1 MKNVFGKSVRAKI
14 IALLLSV
21 SMLPLLVSS
30 GLLMTTSTDAMETS
44 TKGNQSALAQLSAA
58 NIDSWLK
65 GKITRAQRVID
76 AHPEFKQSDAA
87 LIVPVLKIMQEADP
101 DVQAFNYVSPAGQSH
116 RIDGSVVD
124 VSKFDNFK
132 AAQSTMKTAVSDI
145 RKSAATGENVIIID
159 MPFKKD
165 NGEFAG
171 MLQMLLSPADLVG
184 MVSSIKQGS
193 GYGYLLSSTGTYLI
207 HREAERVGK
216 PVKELLGDADTGF
229 EGAVLGHTN
238 GIMTYTEADKASYAA
253 AYDTVATTGWK
264 MVIIAP
270 EKEVYAPVNKTRVTA
285 LVIMAVALILVTC
298 IALIVARFIAAPLL
312 RISSLM
318 KEVAGGR
325 LAGRLEI
332 RGEDEIETLK
342 VNINSM
348 LDSFCVLIGKISES
362 SEIVAASSEELTATS
377 LQTAAAS
384 EQVNRSVTVMAKGSE
399 SQYDSASQT
408 HITMNEMAA
417 GIEKIAESA
426 SSVSEAT
433 SEVVHEVSSGHSE
446 VQAAIRQMTAVGTT
460 VRQTATA
467 VQSLEQQSN
476 TIGEIIDV
484 IRGIA
489 QQTNLLAL
497 NASIEAARA
506 GEHGQGFA
514 VVATEVKKLAEQTR
528 TEAERITAIVSSILD
543 NTRTV
548 SSTVSV
554 GVDMMNEGVGQ
565 VSKVGEIFEH
575 VLRSVRS
582 VSDQIQEVSA
592 ASQEL
597 SAGTEEVAAS
607 MSEMLHVTKEAA
619 DQLAQV
625 SRATSEQKQSM
636 DEVSNSSQSLSEM
649 AMELRD
655 MVSKFSTK

>member
-1 MKNVFGKSVRAKI
+1 MNKWFGKSIRAKI

-21 SMLPLLVSS
+21 TMIPLLIACS
-30 GLLMTTSTDAMETS
+30 LLMAISTGAMETS
-44 TKGNQSALAQLSAA
+44 TKVNQTALAQLSAA
-58 NIDSWLK
+58 SIDTWLK
-65 GKITRAQRVID
+65 GKITSAQRVID
-76 AHPEFKQSDAA
+76 AHPEFKQGNPAQ
-87 LIVPVLKIMQEADP
+87 IVPILKVLTEADP
-101 DVQAFNYVSPAGQSH
+101 DVQAFNFVTSTGASH

-132 AAQSTMKTAVSDI
+132 TAQSTMKTAVSDI

-159 MPFKKD
+159 VPFKKD

-171 MLQMLLSPADLVG
+171 LLQMLLSPADLIS
-184 MVSSIKQGS
+184 MVSSIKEGS

-207 HREAERVGK
+207 HKEVERVGK
-216 PVKELLGDADTGF
+216 PAGEMLGDAAAAF
-229 EGAVLGHTN
+229 ENSVLKYTN
-238 GIMTYTEADKASYAA
+238 GTLNYTEADGASYAA
-253 AYDTVATTGWK
+253 AYDAVASTGWK

-270 EKEVYAPVNKTRVTA
+270 EKEVYAEVNRTRITTIAIIVISLIVVTGIA
-285 LVIMAVALILVTC
+285 LV
-298 IALIVARFIAAPLL
+298 VARIISTPLL

-318 KEVAGGR
+318 KEVAQGR
-325 LAGRLEI
+325 LVDRLEV
-332 RGEDEIETLK
+332 RGEDEIQTLK
-342 VNINSM
+342 AHINHM
-348 LDSFCVLIGKISES
+348 LDSFCELIGKISES

-377 LQTAAAS
+377 LQTAAAT
-384 EQVNRSVTVMAKGSE
+384 EQVNRSVSFIATSSE
-399 SQYDSASQT
+399 AQYESASQT
-408 HITMNEMAA
+408 SMTMTEMAV
-417 GIEKIAESA
+417 GITRIAESA
-426 SSVSEAT
+426 SGVSEAT
-433 SEVVHEVSSGHSE
+433 NEVVSDVTSGHAE
-446 VQAAIRQMTAVGTT
+446 VQAAIRQMTAVGGT
-460 VRQTATA
+460 VRQTANA
-467 VQSLEQQSN
+467 VQSLEQQSH

-506 GEHGQGFA
+506 GEHGKGFA

-528 TEAERITAIVSSILD
+528 TEAERITVIVSSILD

-548 SSTVSV
+548 ASSVNE
-554 GVDMMNEGVGQ
+554 GVEMMNEGVGQ

-575 VLRSVRS
+575 VLASVRS

-592 ASQEL
+592 ASEEL

-619 DQLAQV
+619 EQLAQV
-625 SRATSEQKQSM
+625 SRAASEQKQSM

-649 AMELRD
+649 AMELRE
-655 MVSKFSTK
+655 MVSRFSTK